1 MHQAFGR
8 LALSLPSAF
17 SSSFDGNCSRSSR
30 AIFESWSAAF
40 FLLPLKVFC
49 AHSDSS
55 LATTE
60 PCALVVVRVYFTS
73 SGIVICEDE
82 ELATVCTV
90 RACLEG
96 AGTATS
102 RSRSVVGQGWRSG
115 GVCTLVRASLGILH
129 KELGRHH
136 THAHTRACPPVCMC
150 VCERERVF
158 AFFCFASA
166 SRELVRGL
174 RDDLRKV

>member
-55 LATTE
+55 LATTK

-73 SGIVICEDE
+73 SGIVKMKNSQPYARCAHALRA
-82 ELATVCTV
+82 LAQPQVEVVAWSGKGGEVVVC
-90 RACLEG
+90 AP
-96 AGTATS
+96 S
-102 RSRSVVGQGWRSG
+102 
-115 GVCTLVRASLGILH
+115 
-129 KELGRHH
+129 
-136 THAHTRACPPVCMC
+136 C
-150 VCERERVF
+150 VP
-158 AFFCFASA
+158 ASA
-166 SRELVRGL
+166 YYT
-174 RDDLRKV
+174 KN